1 MACLQVSEDKG
12 IVIEWICSNPISL
25 GVPGNAVDWLARG
38 VEALCGKRLGLP
50 VSISGKAMGIKGISG
65 ADSSKGRRDDGGS
78 SEAEGGSKKGG
89 TPKKRKT

>member
-12 IVIEWICSNPISL
+12 VVIEWICSNPISL

-50 VSISGKAMGIKGISG
+50 VSMSGKATGITGTRG
-65 ADSSKGRRDDGGS
+65 ADSGKGSRDDGD

-89 TPKKRKT
+89 TSRQRNK

>member
-1 MACLQVSEDKG
+1 MACLQVSEEKG

-25 GVPGNAVDWLARG
+25 GVPGNAVDWLVRG

-50 VSISGKAMGIKGISG
+50 VSMSGKATGIKGANSG
-65 ADSSKGRRDDGGS
+65 KGRRDDGG

-89 TPKKRKT
+89 TSKKRKK